1 MTIEEMKARK
11 AELGYT
17 NETIAKLSGVP
28 LGTVQK
34 IFAGETRS
42 PRYDTVQKLTKM
54 FSKEEQSKSVFEYEY
69 EYDRDLGSA
78 GSAVMEMP
86 SQRYV
91 YRGHTV
97 KPTGT
102 KSSDLRLK
110 PPKKIIGIADG
121 KYDMPPDEILFD
133 DEISEMFEN
142 I

>member
-54 FSKEEQSKSVFEYEY
+54 FLKEEQSKSVFEYEY
-69 EYDRDLGSA
+69 EYDRDRGGA

-86 SQRYV
+86 SQGYV
-91 YRGHTV
+91 YRGYTV
-97 KPTGT
+97 KSTGI
-102 KSSDLRLK
+102 KAADLSLK
-110 PPKKIIGIADG
+110 PPKKIIGIANG